1 MNKNYHYLLSIILVI
16 SFFSCTIKENLT
28 TITTTIHPFKL
39 IIQEL
44 TGPDYPVHNLMPAS
58 ASPHTFRLR
67 PSDLRN
73 MKNTQIL
80 FSAGKNLDNW
90 VADLQVKN
98 KIELNKIIP
107 DEYLQ
112 KFSEDQ
118 SVDPHFWTDP
128 LTVSAMLLALG
139 EILIKH
145 TSIDSNRIRA
155 NVASFSDKLAALN
168 TEIAVLTEPHQNTA
182 VVLSHPFFRYYL
194 LRYGFKIAGIIEHHP
209 GHHPTAKSVEI
220 MIRNLLSKNVKLIL
234 THPAHADDIADLLS
248 ESASIPVCKLDPMGM
263 NPQINSYRELI
274 LFNTKLILENLN

>member
-1 MNKNYHYLLSIILVI
+1 MTKCNHRLLIIILVLSI
-16 SFFSCTIKENLT
+16 YSCTKKENST

-39 IIQEL
+39 IIQEI

-73 MKNTQIL
+73 LEYTRIL
-80 FSAGKNLDNW
+80 FSGGQNLDNW
-90 VADLQVKN
+90 ASNLPVKKNIKLTSIIADK
-98 KIELNKIIP
+98 
-107 DEYLQ
+107 YLQ
-112 KFSEDQ
+112 KFTDDHSL
-118 SVDPHFWTDP
+118 DPHFWTDP
-128 LTVSAMLLALG
+128 LAVRAMLPKLG
-139 EILIKH
+139 KILIKH

-155 NVASFSDKLAALN
+155 NISSFSDDLAELN
-168 TEIAVLTEPHQNTA
+168 AEIAVLTEPHQNTA

-209 GHHPTAKSVEI
+209 GHHPTAKSVEK
-220 MIRNLLSKNVKLIL
+220 MIQNLMSKNVKLIL

-248 ESASIPVCKLDPMGM
+248 ESANIPVCKLDPMGK